1 MSFSAVQEGKC
12 LALKIVFSNALRQ
25 PKLPVKKI
33 RLDIQDIPII
43 CEVLVSGSA

>member
-1 MSFSAVQEGKC
+1 
-12 LALKIVFSNALRQ
+12 
-25 PKLPVKKI
+25 LPVKKI